1 MSDQYIRKAALI
13 VGQES
18 GRGLDLSQ
26 LRFSFSIMRGDIE
39 TPNSA
44 QIRVYNPS
52 PLTVSTLLEQGSAL
66 EFTQVQIQA
75 GYEGSY
81 GLIFRGTI
89 KQVRYGRE
97 QQTDTYLDITAA
109 DGDSAY
115 NFSTIALSLAAGQ
128 TNPNNAVQ
136 QVIQTMAAN
145 GVDSGYIPPNL
156 GGNALP
162 RGKVL
167 YGMTRDELRKM
178 SVNVGCS
185 WSIQDGK
192 IVFIPLTGY
201 LPGQVPVITRATG
214 MIGMPEVTQNG
225 IQLKTLLNPN
235 LKIGQAVKLDNASI
249 QRMQFGLNYQD
260 QGYNSIAKDFGAKID
275 PDGMYYVMHA
285 NHRGDTR
292 GQDWYT
298 EILCL
303 AIDASVPLDTNKAT
317 TNYTGPVQ
325 RNG

>member
-1 MSDQYIRKAALI
+1 
-13 VGQES
+13 
-18 GRGLDLSQ
+18 
-26 LRFSFSIMRGDIE
+26 MRGDIE

-52 PLTVSTLLEQGSAL
+52 PLTVSTLLEQGSEL
-66 EFTQVQIQA
+66 EFTQVQVQA

-128 TNPNNAVQ
+128 TAPNNAVQ
-136 QVIQTMAAN
+136 EIIQNMTRN
-145 GVDSGYIPPNL
+145 GVGVGYVPPDL
-156 GGNALP
+156 GGNPLP
-162 RGKVL
+162 RGQVL
-167 YGMTRDELRKM
+167 YGMTRDELRELCA
-178 SVNVGCS
+178 STGCS
-185 WSIQDGK
+185 WSIQDEK
-192 IVFIPLTGY
+192 ITLIPLTGY

-214 MIGMPEVTQNG
+214 MIGLPEVTQNG

-260 QGYNSIAKDFGAKID
+260 QGYNSIARDFGAKID
-275 PDGMYYVMHA
+275 PDGLYYVMHA

>member
-1 MSDQYIRKAALI
+1 MSDQYIRKASLI
-13 VGQES
+13 VGQDG
-18 GRGLDLSQ
+18 GRGLDLSE
-26 LRFSFSIMRGDIE
+26 LRFSFSIMRGDLE

-44 QIRVYNPS
+44 QVRVYNPS
-52 PLTVSTLLEQGSAL
+52 PLTVGTLLEQGSAL
-66 EFTQVQIQA
+66 EFTQIQIQA

-136 QVIQTMAAN
+136 EAIQTMAAN
-145 GVDSGYIPPNL
+145 GVNSGYIPPNL

-167 YGMTRDELRKM
+167 YGMTRDELRKI
-178 SVNVGCS
+178 SVNVGCN

-214 MIGMPEVTQNG
+214 MIGLPEVTQNG
-225 IQLKTLLNPN
+225 IQLKCLLNPN

-249 QRMQFGLNYQD
+249 QRMQFGLSIND
-260 QGYNSIAKDFGAKID
+260 VGYNQIAKDFGAKID
-275 PDGMYYVMHA
+275 PDGLYYVMHA
-285 NHRGDTR
+285 NHHGDTR

-317 TNYTGPVQ
+317 TTYTGPIQ